1 MWTHVWGPVANQITS
16 IPHSPPIES
25 LWVVSAPVNY
35 WPCIPSIMNLKS
47 KACHVVPVQVC
58 AAGLYQYVCPLPPSR
73 DVLYEKCH
81 MVQVLLCC
89 QIPDPLALSIIA
101 APRMQTHDQG
111 YIRDV
116 MKTVQLCVQ
125 MLKDAHVPSQQ
136 LDDSCP
142 HEDFSACLCLH
153 ILFMRIGHVSCDDVR
168 IPSECG
174 WRS

>member
-1 MWTHVWGPVANQITS
+1 
-16 IPHSPPIES
+16 
-25 LWVVSAPVNY
+25 
-35 WPCIPSIMNLKS
+35 MNLKS

-58 AAGLYQYVCPLPPSR
+58 VAGLYQYVCPLPVSH
-73 DVLYEKCH
+73 DVMYEKCH

-89 QIPDPLALSIIA
+89 QIPDPLALSTLA

-116 MKTVQLCVQ
+116 KTAQLCVQ

-136 LDDSCP
+136 LDDSC
-142 HEDFSACLCLH
+142 EDFSASLCLQM
-153 ILFMRIGHVSCDDVR
+153 LFMQIDTVSGDDVR